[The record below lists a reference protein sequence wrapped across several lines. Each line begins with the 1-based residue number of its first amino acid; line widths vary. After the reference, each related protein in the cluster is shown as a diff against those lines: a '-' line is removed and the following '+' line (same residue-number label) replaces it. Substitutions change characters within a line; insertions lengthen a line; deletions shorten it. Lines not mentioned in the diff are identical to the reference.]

1 MIYLTIDG
9 DDVGQRITRFYLN
22 NDEKSLANLND
33 LMGKTTQLIST
44 YLKSIG
50 FTVIFCGAD
59 GVAGFAQ
66 YLKVPGSN
74 IFKEISALGEGCATF
89 SVGVGCTLRE
99 SYIALMSAKSAGKAQ
114 LHNYKD
120 LIG

>member
-9 DDVGQRITRFYLN
+9 DDIGQRITKFYLN
-22 NDEKSLANLND
+22 NDIKSLANLND
-33 LMGKTTQLIST
+33 LMGETTRLISE

-66 YLKVPGSN
+66 NLEVSESD
-74 IFKEISALGEGCATF
+74 IFTEISALGEGCATF
-89 SVGVGCTLRE
+89 SAGVGFTLRE

-114 LHNYKD
+114 IHNYKD